1 MNKAVSRKFFGIS
14 ILILLV
20 LVSLY
25 LFLHSSFFNIE
36 KITITGLKVVSE
48 DEVLRLSGLSQGQNI
63 FEINDEFVSKAI
75 EIHPVIKKAVLLRHF
90 PRQIE
95 VEVQERKIWAL
106 LPYHD
111 VLLCIDE
118 DSICIDKLQ
127 KYSLIDY
134 PLITMDDLPPRV
146 NLGQAVEPEGVKMIK
161 VIYDALSIK
170 SRKAI
175 SDFHYINKSKEIV
188 FYTQKGTEVNFGN
201 LERLEEKTKFV
212 EQVFEIEAELDEKG
226 SDVLEY
232 VDLRFKGQP
241 VLKTRNVQE

>member
-63 FEINDEFVSKAI
+63 FEAI

-175 SDFHYINKSKEIV
+175 SDFHYINKSTTI
-188 FYTQKGTEVNFGN
+188 
-201 LERLEEKTKFV
+201 
-212 EQVFEIEAELDEKG
+212 
-226 SDVLEY
+226 
-232 VDLRFKGQP
+232 QP
-241 VLKTRNVQE
+241 LK